1 MAEAV
6 FNFANPATFAMAS
19 AKSHVTPITLDP
31 KSFAVLAA
39 TVRAG
44 LTLPRDR
51 GQFEQMY
58 NRQAFEQ
65 TLARDMSVYDVSITC
80 YRSLRRPRAG
90 DA

>member
-39 TVRAG
+39 TV